1 MAVLELMQ
9 LHFIIHG
16 QGWVS
21 HSDVMKEGI
30 INHHQAS
37 VFG

>member
-9 LHFIIHG
+9 LCFIIHG

-21 HSDVMKEGI
+21 QSDVTKEGI
-30 INHHQAS
+30 INHHEAS
-37 VFG
+37 VLG

>member
-9 LHFIIHG
+9 LCFIIHG

-21 HSDVMKEGI
+21 FSDVMKEGTI
-30 INHHQAS
+30 KHY
-37 VFG
+37 